1 MQIAPAAPNKGPTII
16 HPSEKPVLSIALPE
30 APSFGAPVNQHPC
43 PELLSFMATRRSA
56 SAVTLAEPAPGD
68 DDVADLIRLAAR
80 APDHGKLAPW
90 RFIVLR
96 GEDKAAVAARLE
108 ALAQSRGDARAAAK
122 LAKLKIPPMGIAV
135 VSAPRPHDVPE
146 WEQVLSAGAV
156 CTGLLYAAQ
165 ALGYGANWI
174 TDWYAYDGEAKA
186 VLGLNPG
193 ENVAGFIFIG
203 TAKEPPMERERPDSA
218 ALTTVWKP

>member
-1 MQIAPAAPNKGPTII
+1 
-16 HPSEKPVLSIALPE
+16 LSIALPA
-30 APSFGAPVNQHPC
+30 APAFGAPVEQHPC
-43 PELLSFMATRRSA
+43 PELLNFLATRRSS

-68 DDVADLIRLAAR
+68 DEVAQLIRLAAR

-90 RFIVLR
+90 RFVILR
-96 GEDKAAVAARLE
+96 GEDKAAYAARLE
-108 ALAQSRGDARAAAK
+108 ALAQSRGDTRAAAK
-122 LAKLKIPPMGIAV
+122 LAKLKLPPMGIAV
-135 VSAPRPHDVPE
+135 ISAPRVHEIPE

-186 VLGLNPG
+186 ILGLAPG
-193 ENVAGFIFIG
+193 ESVAGFIFIG
-203 TAKEPPMERERPDSA
+203 TAKESPMERERPDSQ